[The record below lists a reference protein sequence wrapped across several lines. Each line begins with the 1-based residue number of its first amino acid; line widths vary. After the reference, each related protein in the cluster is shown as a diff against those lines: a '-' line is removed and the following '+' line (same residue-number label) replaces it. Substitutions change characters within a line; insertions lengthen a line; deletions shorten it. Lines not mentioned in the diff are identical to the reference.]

1 MFVKKKY
8 VTLFEKIT
16 DMKSDNILNSIKN
29 YLANETDYA
38 LMITGDWGTGKTFYF
53 KNDIKGTL
61 KKQGFKVLYISLYG
75 KNNINDVKNEILLS
89 SLSSK
94 TELKNII
101 SSISIGKIP
110 YVKDLSSF
118 IKGDSITTFLLEKR
132 LDNKT
137 IICLDDL
144 ERKNKNLDLTE
155 LFGFINFLVTES
167 KCKVFIIVNENKLDE
182 KEFSIIKEKTI
193 GQTLVFNPN
202 LGNVYDSIVSTYK
215 SNNEYQKFLN
225 KQKQVILNF
234 LSDQKY
240 FNLRTLIYALNQ
252 LKIVFEKSRL
262 VSNENIV
269 TNIVEFV
276 LALSIEYRENRLNN
290 KDKDRFKDFN
300 PAELYFG
307 GLFDT
312 DNKNRDNKTENNNN
326 KTDKENCFNI
336 KNFHK
341 KYKRKFIKVF
351 WESIFDLVTI
361 NDFDSDKFDS
371 EISSIDIGDEEIK
384 NLILELSFENEL
396 KLEDKD
402 YIDKSEKLISLAKD
416 GKLKNIDDYYFAM
429 YNIVRYDNLLSKD
442 LNVLKEDIIKGAEKN
457 TSNLKL
463 DSIVLKKIEIDNEI
477 YLLKKDQYYLD
488 ILKDLRDKF
497 IKIRDEAESKQREI
511 QAKELERKLCDGDI
525 KTFKELLLKLKYNV
539 LSYIDCDEFFECY
552 N

>member
-1 MFVKKKY
+1 M
-8 VTLFEKIT
+8 
-16 DMKSDNILNSIKN
+16 
-29 YLANETDYA
+29 
-38 LMITGDWGTGKTFYF
+38 
-53 KNDIKGTL
+53 
-61 KKQGFKVLYISLYG
+61 
-75 KNNINDVKNEILLS
+75 
-89 SLSSK
+89 
-94 TELKNII
+94 
-101 SSISIGKIP
+101 
-110 YVKDLSSF
+110 
-118 IKGDSITTFLLEKR
+118 
-132 LDNKT
+132 
-137 IICLDDL
+137 
-144 ERKNKNLDLTE
+144 
-155 LFGFINFLVTES
+155 
-167 KCKVFIIVNENKLDE
+167 
-182 KEFSIIKEKTI
+182 
-193 GQTLVFNPN
+193 
-202 LGNVYDSIVSTYK
+202 
-215 SNNEYQKFLN
+215 
-225 KQKQVILNF
+225 ILNF

-396 KLEDKD
+396 KLE
-402 YIDKSEKLISLAKD
+402 
-416 GKLKNIDDYYFAM
+416 G
-429 YNIVRYDNLLSKD
+429 
-442 LNVLKEDIIKGAEKN
+442 
-457 TSNLKL
+457 
-463 DSIVLKKIEIDNEI
+463 
-477 YLLKKDQYYLD
+477 
-488 ILKDLRDKF
+488 
-497 IKIRDEAESKQREI
+497 
-511 QAKELERKLCDGDI
+511 
-525 KTFKELLLKLKYNV
+525 
-539 LSYIDCDEFFECY
+539 
-552 N
+552 